1 VPVALEA
8 RRSLPGLRVRPQ
20 PGDLIAGLSVALIL
34 IPQSLA
40 LADLAGLPAYH
51 GLYAAVLPL
60 LVAAFFVSSPYLQTG
75 PVAITS
81 LLTFG
86 ALSSMALAKS
96 PDFVALAA
104 LLAIVVGLARVG
116 LGLARA
122 GFLAHFMSHAV
133 LVGFTTGA
141 AILIIASQLPT
152 ALGAPAP
159 AGKLLVRAWWALS
172 YPGSWELA
180 SIALGGLTI
189 VLVLGGRRLH
199 ALFPGVLVAV
209 AIGLAF
215 SLLTGYTGPSVGA
228 IPSGL
233 PPFTLDLPW
242 RALPALLVPGG
253 VIALVGF
260 AEPAAIAR
268 TFAAQDRQRW
278 SPDREFISQGM
289 ANLAAGVSGGFP
301 VGGSFGRSFVTRLA
315 GGKTRWSGAITG
327 LAVLAF
333 LPVAGVLAALP
344 RAILGAIIIAAVV
357 KLVQLAS
364 LAGIWRFSKPQALI
378 AWLTFAATLVLAP
391 RIDYAVLFGIALSVV
406 VHLWRELLVTVRA
419 RFDDDT
425 LTLEPMGVLF
435 FASAPPLDDAL
446 IEQLAQHPEASRLVI
461 DLKRLGRIDYTG
473 ALAIKSVADEAR
485 QAGMEVEI
493 ADVPTQSR
501 RLLTRV
507 LGPDSPYFR

>member
-1 VPVALEA
+1 MPVALEA

-152 ALGAPAP
+152 ALGAQPP
-159 AGKLLVRAWWALS
+159 AGKLLVQAWWALAH
-172 YPGSWELA
+172 PGSWELA

-327 LAVLAF
+327 LLAVFQATSADRLADLRGDARVGTADRLCCPLRDRAFGGRPSLARAADHGAGSLRERDPDAGADGRAF
-333 LPVAGVLAALP
+333 LRLRSAPRRCPDRAARSAP
-344 RAILGAIIIAAVV
+344 GGKPIGHR
-357 KLVQLAS
+357 
-364 LAGIWRFSKPQALI
+364 PQAAGTHRLYGS
-378 AWLTFAATLVLAP
+378 P
-391 RIDYAVLFGIALSVV
+391 R
-406 VHLWRELLVTVRA
+406 HQE
-419 RFDDDT
+419 
-425 LTLEPMGVLF
+425 
-435 FASAPPLDDAL
+435 
-446 IEQLAQHPEASRLVI
+446 
-461 DLKRLGRIDYTG
+461 
-473 ALAIKSVADEAR
+473 
-485 QAGMEVEI
+485 
-493 ADVPTQSR
+493 R
-501 RLLTRV
+501 R
-507 LGPDSPYFR
+507 G